1 MIKTKTAAITDNYTY
16 IRYNLENGPIRKN
29 DFITISSIP
38 GVGMKALASGEILG
52 VAIEDAASAEEDEL
66 LKIRVNMQFKL

>member
-1 MIKTKTAAITDNYTY
+1 
-16 IRYNLENGPIRKN
+16 
-29 DFITISSIP
+29 
-38 GVGMKALASGEILG
+38 MKALASGEILG